1 MYMDRWAKMPN
12 LNIGR
17 CYHASVSFGARY
29 VFVLCGLVLEKRQ
42 VEIQSAED
50 RGIIIQEKES
60 WVPSNTI
67 ERFDPLSRAA
77 GWSKIEIFDS
87 PLTARRC
94 PGVLQT
100 SESEISIFGGLQGS
114 KEFKARYI
122 FNVDA

>member
-1 MYMDRWAKMPN
+1 MDRWAKMPN